1 MIRTL
6 KIIILSAIA
15 VISFLFA
22 SCTNP
27 TIGAFLAIDSAQ
39 CIGCAECTDVCAT
52 KAIRLV
58 NNKAILDPASCVE
71 CGKCVTVCPKDAIY

>member
-1 MIRTL
+1 MVK
-6 KIIILSAIA
+6 KIKIGLIWCIAI
-15 VISFLFA
+15 VSFMFA
-22 SCTNP
+22 SCSGP
-27 TIGAFLAIDSAQ
+27 TLGAFLSVDNEQ

-52 KAIRLV
+52 KAIRMV